1 MSAAAGTEGRIEE
14 RALGD
19 GLIGNL
25 LGGDGIRGIAMTLV
39 FVAHVAVNA
48 DPGSGL
54 ESYRW
59 AKQVVGRLDLA
70 LATFFVLSGYLIAR
84 PFLRAYVLGT
94 KRPSARRFARN
105 RVLRIVPAFYLI
117 AALVLLRFGLDGAIG
132 PTPDNPSGTAP
143 ASSWWQVLSV
153 FTFTQS
159 YTTGSA
165 TLPIGQAW
173 SLDVEVAFYAA
184 IPIAAAIAHRLGW
197 RLRTPRSRARAAL
210 TFIAG
215 LALVSIWLRQHNDN
229 TLATLAS
236 PPLIIYAFLP
246 GVALA
251 IIEPFAL
258 PYFRDRPQRARRF
271 AWAALGMAFV
281 AYVLYAAWD
290 FNVETTQI
298 HHALGRRS
306 LMSALFGAALL
317 AGLIALQL
325 GGRRAPRWL
334 DNRWCNWM
342 GERSYAFYL
351 LHVWVLLEV
360 IDIVGA
366 DAGTGTLWLAMV
378 GIGFPV
384 TLLLSALSWRFVE
397 RPCLERRLPWA
408 PGLRPVEGQAHEQ
421 SDPQAASGA
430 DSGTRPTTTAG
441 ATTSLAVRPSSSNG
455 AQS

>member
-1 MSAAAGTEGRIEE
+1 MSTATGTEARPEGH
-14 RALGD
+14 ALGD

-25 LGGDGIRGIAMTLV
+25 RGGDSIRGIAMTLV
-39 FVAHVAVNA
+39 FIAHVAVNA

-54 ESYRW
+54 ENYEW
-59 AKQVVGRLDLA
+59 FKQVVGRLDLA

-84 PFLRAYVLGT
+84 PFLRSFVLDT
-94 KRPSARRFARN
+94 KRPSARRFTRN

-117 AALVLLRFGLDGAIG
+117 AALVLLRFGLDGAIS

-143 ASSWWQVLSV
+143 ASAWWQVVSV

-184 IPIAAAIAHRLGW
+184 IPIAAAIAYRLGS
-197 RLRTPRSRARAAL
+197 RLRTPVVRARAAL
-210 TFIAG
+210 AFVGG
-215 LALVSIWLRQHNDN
+215 LFLVSIWLRQHNDN

-251 IIEPFAL
+251 IAEPWAVGV
-258 PYFRDRPQRARRF
+258 FRDNARRARRF
-271 AWAALGMAFV
+271 AIAAVGLAFT

-306 LMSALFGAALL
+306 LMSALFGMALL
-317 AGLIALQL
+317 AALIALQL
-325 GGRRAPRWL
+325 GGNKVPRFA
-334 DNRWCNWM
+334 DNRWWNWL

-351 LHVWVLLEV
+351 LHVWIIFEV
-360 IDIVGA
+360 INLVGA
-366 DAGTGTLWLAMV
+366 DAGTETLVAAMIL
-378 GIGFPV
+378 IGFPV
-384 TLLLSALSWRFVE
+384 TCLLSALSWKFVE
-397 RPCLERRLPWA
+397 RPFLERRLPWA
-408 PGLRPVEGQAHEQ
+408 PGLRPAKGVVHEVA
-421 SDPQAASGA
+421 DPAA
-430 DSGTRPTTTAG
+430 DPDREPRPA
-441 ATTSLAVRPSSSNG
+441 ATTV
-455 AQS
+455 

>member
-1 MSAAAGTEGRIEE
+1 MSTATTTDGRVEE
-14 RALGD
+14 PALGD

-54 ESYRW
+54 ENYHW
-59 AKQVVGRLDLA
+59 FKQVVGRLDLA

-84 PFLRAYVLGT
+84 PFLRSFVLGT

-117 AALVLLRFGLDGAIG
+117 AALILLRFGLDGAIS

-143 ASSWWQVLSV
+143 ASAWWQLVSV

-184 IPIAAAIAHRLGW
+184 IPIAAAIAYRLGS
-197 RLRTPRSRARAAL
+197 RLRTPRTRARAAL
-210 TFIAG
+210 IFVG
-215 LALVSIWLRQHNDN
+215 VLGLVSIYLRQHNDN

-251 IIEPFAL
+251 IAEPWAV
-258 PYFRDRPQRARRF
+258 PIFRDHPQRARRF
-271 AWAALGMAFV
+271 AWAAVGVAFV
-281 AYVLYAAWD
+281 AYVLYCFWD
-290 FNVETTQI
+290 FNVATTQI

-306 LMSALFGAALL
+306 LMSALFGMALL
-317 AGLIALQL
+317 AALIALQL
-325 GGRRAPRWL
+325 GTGKVPRWA
-334 DNRWCNWM
+334 DNRWTNWM

-351 LHVWVLLEV
+351 LHVWIIFEV
-360 IDIVGA
+360 INLVGA
-366 DAGTGTLWLAMV
+366 DAGTATLIVAMF
-378 GIGFPV
+378 GLGFPV
-384 TLLLSALSWRFVE
+384 TLLLSALSWKFVE
-397 RPCLERRLPWA
+397 RPFLERRLPWA
-408 PGLRPVEGQAHEQ
+408 PGLRPDPHAAHEKA
-421 SDPQAASGA
+421 DPATEP
-430 DSGTRPTTTAG
+430 DPRP
-441 ATTSLAVRPSSSNG
+441 ATTPA
-455 AQS
+455 

>member
-1 MSAAAGTEGRIEE
+1 MATEHR
-14 RALGD
+14 LGD

-54 ESYRW
+54 ENYHW
-59 AKQVVGRLDLA
+59 FKEIVGRLDLA

-84 PFLRAYVLGT
+84 PFLRSFVLGT

-105 RVLRIVPAFYLI
+105 RVLRIMPAFYLF
-117 AALVLLRFGLDGAIG
+117 AAIILLRMGLDGALS

-143 ASSWWQVLSV
+143 HSAWWQIVSV

-173 SLDVEVAFYAA
+173 SLDVEVAYYAA
-184 IPIAAAIAHRLGW
+184 IPIAAAIAYRLGG
-197 RLRTPRSRARAAL
+197 RLKTPETRAKAAL
-210 TFIAG
+210 AFVGG
-215 LALVSIWLRQHNDN
+215 LALVSIYLRQHNDN

-251 IIEPFAL
+251 IAEPWMV
-258 PYFRDRPQRARRF
+258 PMFRDNARRARRF
-271 AWAALGMAFV
+271 AWAAVGVAFA
-281 AYVLYAAWD
+281 AYVLYSYWD

-306 LMSALFGAALL
+306 LMSALFGMALL
-317 AGLIALQL
+317 AALIALQL
-325 GGRRAPRWL
+325 GTRRVPRWA
-334 DNRWCNWM
+334 DNRWANWM

-351 LHVWVLLEV
+351 LHVWIIFEV
-360 IDIVGA
+360 INLVGA
-366 DAGTGTLWLAMV
+366 DAGTVALILAML

-384 TLLLSALSWRFVE
+384 TLLLAALSWKYWE
-397 RPCLERRLPWA
+397 RPFLERRLPWA
-408 PGLRPVEGQAHEQ
+408 PGLRPDPHAAHEQ
-421 SDPQAASGA
+421 AYPATAAEPEP
-430 DSGTRPTTTAG
+430 RP
-441 ATTSLAVRPSSSNG
+441 ATTPA
-455 AQS
+455 

>member
-1 MSAAAGTEGRIEE
+1 MSTAADTERPAEQ

-25 LGGDGIRGIAMTLV
+25 LGGDGIRGIAMVLV
-39 FVAHVAVNA
+39 FLAHVAVNA

-54 ESYRW
+54 ENYHW
-59 AKQVVGRLDLA
+59 VKQIVGRLDLA

-84 PFLRAYVLGT
+84 PFLRSFVLGT
-94 KRPSARRFARN
+94 KRPSVRRFARN
-105 RVLRIVPAFYLI
+105 RALRIVPAFYVV
-117 AALVLLRFGLDGAIG
+117 AALVLLRFGLDGAIS

-143 ASSWWQVLSV
+143 PSSWWQVLSI

-159 YTTGSA
+159 YTGGSA

-184 IPIAAAIAHRLGW
+184 IPLAAAVAYRLGA
-197 RLRTPRSRARAAL
+197 RLRTPRARAQAAL
-210 TFIAG
+210 VFVG
-215 LALVSIWLRQHNDN
+215 VLALVSIWLRQHNDN

-251 IIEPFAL
+251 IAEPWAV
-258 PYFRDRPQRARRF
+258 PIFRDRPRRARRF
-271 AWAALGMAFV
+271 AWAALGVAAL
-281 AYVLYAAWD
+281 AYVLYCVWD

-306 LMSALFGAALL
+306 LVSALFGMALL

-325 GGRRAPRWL
+325 GTGKVPRWA

-351 LHVWVLLEV
+351 IHVWMLFEV
-360 IDIVGA
+360 INLVGA
-366 DAGTGTLWLAMV
+366 DAGTPALFAAMIA
-378 GIGFPV
+378 IGFPA
-384 TLLLSALSWRFVE
+384 TLLLAVLSWRFLE

-408 PGLRPVEGQAHEQ
+408 PGLRPAPGVAHEQ
-421 SDPQAASGA
+421 AEPDREP
-430 DSGTRPTTTAG
+430 RP
-441 ATTSLAVRPSSSNG
+441 ATTPA
-455 AQS
+455 